1 MEELGAIGTQ
11 IHGGY
16 VREEFLTDLQGAR
29 GAKIF
34 KEMRHNDP
42 ICGSM
47 IYAFET
53 KIRAATFKLKAAEG
67 GEEVKNFVQECM
79 DDMDWSW
86 RDHISDAVEFLT
98 YGYSVHEIVYK
109 LRDGNGSKFSDGRI
123 GWKKLPI
130 RTQESVQRWEID
142 LKGDILGFHQLTPQG
157 VSAYIPMEKAIHYR
171 TTRKRNNPEGWSIL
185 RTSYRPYANKKRLE
199 DLEGIGAERD
209 LTGIPKI
216 RVPANVIQGA
226 DEQSVSARN
235 EWIKVG
241 QGLKVD
247 EQAYV
252 MLPSNRDSNGEFLY
266 DLELIAAPGNR
277 QVNLTQPIERYARQM
292 AMTVLADVILLGHER
307 VGSYAMAETKSDLLN
322 AGIQSF
328 VDDLAEEFTRSAIK
342 RLVVLNGWDERLAP
356 YLEAGQVSN
365 LSTIELGTLL
375 ATLSGAGAN
384 LLPDKVLQDYLRQR
398 AGLPTGDETEPPPE
412 ELEVEPAGLYEGD
425 GPSSGQPKTKLPQ
438 RQNRRR
444 GNSGE
449 EARRKPPKVA
459 DEDEG

>member
-1 MEELGAIGTQ
+1 
-11 IHGGY
+11 
-16 VREEFLTDLQGAR
+16 
-29 GAKIF
+29 
-34 KEMRHNDP
+34 
-42 ICGSM
+42 
-47 IYAFET
+47 
-53 KIRAATFKLKAAEG
+53 
-67 GEEVKNFVQECM
+67 
-79 DDMDWSW
+79 
-86 RDHISDAVEFLT
+86 
-98 YGYSVHEIVYK
+98 
-109 LRDGNGSKFSDGRI
+109 
-123 GWKKLPI
+123 
-130 RTQESVQRWEID
+130 
-142 LKGDILGFHQLTPQG
+142 
-157 VSAYIPMEKAIHYR
+157 
-171 TTRKRNNPEGWSIL
+171 
-185 RTSYRPYANKKRLE
+185 
-199 DLEGIGAERD
+199 
-209 LTGIPKI
+209 
-216 RVPANVIQGA
+216 
-226 DEQSVSARN
+226 VSARN

-342 RLVVLNGWDERLAP
+342 RLVILNGWDERLAP
-356 YLEAGQVSN
+356 HLEAGQVSN

-384 LLPDKVLQDYLRQR
+384 LLPDKVLQDFLRQR

-412 ELEVEPAGLYEGD
+412 EPEMEPAGLYGGD

-438 RQNRRR
+438 RQNRRQ

-449 EARRKPPKVA
+449 EARRKPPKTV
-459 DEDEG
+459 DRGDG